1 MSSEEKIAHPHPEP
15 PYRKDKVSGRRIY
28 NLCPHDIHVM
38 IGGGEEEESVCTIP
52 ASGIVTRIRNDPP
65 MVMRPMRL
73 EGDNEDVVPVCE
85 TRTFT
90 DEIENWPVEGGK
102 FSLKGADGKESTMD
116 VPTVMVGQDF
126 VVSSFTAEKIV
137 DLASKGMPMPHGNVY
152 AVDMS
157 PDSAVRNEKGEISG
171 TRRLMLVASRYGCDV
186 IVQAYYARTQG
197 GFFTRML
204 GWMRR

>member
-1 MSSEEKIAHPHPEP
+1 MEL

-28 NLCPHDIHVM
+28 NLCPHDIHVK
-38 IGGGEEEESVCTIP
+38 IGGGEGEEEGSVCTIP

-65 MVMRPMRL
+65 IVLDPMQL
-73 EGDNEDVVPVCE
+73 EGDNEDVVPVCD

-90 DEIENWPVEGGK
+90 DEITNWPTEGGK
-102 FSLKGADGKESTMD
+102 FFLKGTDGKEATMD

-126 VVSSFTAEKIV
+126 VVSLFTAEKIV

-157 PDSAVRNEKGEISG
+157 PDGAVRNERGEISG
-171 TRRLMLVASRYGCDV
+171 TRRLMLVATRYGCDA
-186 IVQAYYARTQG
+186 IAKLHYSRTQG
-197 GFFTRML
+197 GFLARMF
-204 GWMRR
+204 GWMRG